1 MKNKF
6 EAQYFKIGRVV
17 RVADDTYYLI
27 TEIELP
33 DGYGRT
39 LKYINLENGNFEQI
53 PDYNKDGLTRYISL
67 THLDVSEI
75 YDSWKCET
83 IIFTNS
89 AALIEEHMKDAED
102 YEEKCYQREVIRESL
117 NKLNDEMNDLYYK
130 LMKED

>member
-6 EAQYFKIGRVV
+6 EEQYFKVGRVV
-17 RVADDTYYLI
+17 KVADGTYYLI

-39 LKYINLENGNFEQI
+39 LKYINLENGDFEPI
-53 PDYNKDGLTRYISL
+53 PNYNKDGLTRSIHDV
-67 THLDVSEI
+67 HLDVSEI
-75 YDSWKCET
+75 YKDWMCRT

-89 AALIEEHMKDAED
+89 AALIEDHMKDAED
-102 YEEKCYQREVIRESL
+102 YEEKCYQREALRESL
-117 NKLNDEMNDLYYK
+117 NKVNDEMNDLYYK

>member
-17 RVADDTYYLI
+17 RVADGTYYLI

-33 DGYGRT
+33 DGYGPA

-53 PDYNKDGLTRYISL
+53 PDYNKDGLTRSITSTY
-67 THLDVSEI
+67 LDVSEI
-75 YDSWKCET
+75 YDNWKCGT

-89 AALIEEHMKDAED
+89 AALLEDHMKDAET
-102 YEEKCYQREVIRESL
+102 YEEQCRQREALRESL
-117 NKLNDEMNDLYYK
+117 NKLTDEMNDLYYK
-130 LMKED
+130 FMKED

>member
-17 RVADDTYYLI
+17 RVADGTYYLI

-33 DGYGRT
+33 DGYGPA
-39 LKYINLENGNFEQI
+39 LKYINLENGDFEQI
-53 PDYNKDGLTRYISL
+53 PEYNKDGLTRSISS

-75 YDSWKCET
+75 YDNWKCGT
-83 IIFTNS
+83 TIFTNS
-89 AALIEEHMKDAED
+89 AALLEDHMKDAED
-102 YEEKCYQREVIRESL
+102 YEEKCYQREVLRESL